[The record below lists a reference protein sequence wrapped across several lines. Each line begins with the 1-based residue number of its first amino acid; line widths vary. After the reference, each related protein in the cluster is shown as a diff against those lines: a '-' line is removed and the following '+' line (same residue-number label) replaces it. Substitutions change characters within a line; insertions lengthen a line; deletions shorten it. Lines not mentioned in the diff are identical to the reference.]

1 MPEYKAKSAII
12 VAPNIKG
19 FKYLLNEIPELR
31 MAVTSELLAILDVNQ
46 ITDKKT
52 KTIMNFNTSI

>member
-1 MPEYKAKSAII
+1 MPEYKANSAII
-12 VAPNIKG
+12 VAPNING

-31 MAVTSELLAILDVNQ
+31 MAVTSELLAILDVNH

-52 KTIMNFNTSI
+52 KIG